1 MLLVSRGQRPGVLLN
16 CPQRRPHD
24 ENDLLPN
31 ASRPRQR
38 ALLHRDLRARRP
50 RRWPGSPG
58 RGQRLGSAGRG
69 PDSQPCSAPEITAS
83 LRAAVSTGLSL
94 HPLLATCGSPFA
106 LFGGTIRAPMC
117 PHIHA
122 LLTPGCASVS
132 SPLLKC
138 SSDSPD
144 LRVSSASLR
153 DPSGHF
159 LTYSFVDCPVS
170 TYQALKQHS
179 RRLRAQSCLTLC
191 DPLDCIPP
199 GSSVHGI
206 LQIKAGVGCHSL
218 LQGIFPTQGSSPH
231 LLHC

>member
-1 MLLVSRGQRPGVLLN
+1 MLLSR
-16 CPQRRPHD
+16 PQRRPHD

-31 ASRPRQR
+31 ASRPDRELFSIGTSAQG
-38 ALLHRDLRARRP
+38 AHGVG
-50 RRWPGSPG
+50 PGNPG
-58 RGQRLGSAGRG
+58 RGQRLGSAGQG
-69 PDSQPCSAPEITAS
+69 PDSQPCSAPEMTAS
-83 LRAAVSTGLSL
+83 LWAAVSTGLSL

-106 LFGGTIRAPMC
+106 LFGGPSEPPCA

-132 SPLLKC
+132 SPLIKC

-191 DPLDCIPP
+191 DPLDCSPP

-231 LLHC
+231 LLHCRRILYH